1 MIATAAVQLD
11 SWRNEI
17 VMRKLMW
24 MVFGVAIGA
33 GGMWYAMHNHVLRT
47 NSGLAMVPKF
57 RAQLS
62 GTYFDV
68 RDWGVTEWTEHP
80 DLVLTL
86 EKNQRTDIIG
96 DAKIFGTTLRDATN
110 LLK

>member
-1 MIATAAVQLD
+1 
-11 SWRNEI
+11 
-17 VMRKLMW
+17 
-24 MVFGVAIGA
+24 
-33 GGMWYAMHNHVLRT
+33 
-47 NSGLAMVPKF
+47 
-57 RAQLS
+57 
-62 GTYFDV
+62 V